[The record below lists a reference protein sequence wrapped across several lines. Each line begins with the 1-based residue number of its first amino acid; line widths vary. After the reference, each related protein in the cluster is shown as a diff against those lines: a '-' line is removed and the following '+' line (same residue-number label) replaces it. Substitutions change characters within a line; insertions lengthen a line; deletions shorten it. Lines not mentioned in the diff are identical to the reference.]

1 LVEKAHPDMFFFI
14 SHYSVM
20 QNEDHRPYLEPTNY
34 NVHNFPI
41 LLEVE
46 SVIPFNSAIIHS
58 YMYIVQKRNF

>member
-1 LVEKAHPDMFFFI
+1 
-14 SHYSVM
+14 M